1 MFYGFSFKLLT
12 TMNPIK
18 VTLIAGALYVV
29 FSMLLNSNEY
39 LITYQS
45 NEGYEVEI
53 VTEDK
58 LETVIDSLENNQRT
72 IYSVEPY

>member
-1 MFYGFSFKLLT
+1 
-12 TMNPIK
+12 MNPIK

-58 LETVIDSLENNQRT
+58 LETVIDSLEDNQRT

>member
-1 MFYGFSFKLLT
+1 MTKS
-12 TMNPIK
+12 MNPIK
-18 VTLIAGALYVV
+18 VTLIAGTLYVV

-39 LITYQS
+39 LVTYQS

-53 VTEDK
+53 VAEDK
-58 LETVIDSLENNQRT
+58 LETVIDSLEDNQRT

>member
-58 LETVIDSLENNQRT
+58 LETVIDSLEDNQRT

>member
-1 MFYGFSFKLLT
+1 M

-18 VTLIAGALYVV
+18 VALIAGALYVV
-29 FSMLLNSNEY
+29 FSMLLNSNEF